1 MAHRGGL
8 HPVGSVT
15 CRLALT
21 TEFEL
26 VMSGRYVGLPHSVER
41 VVAYL
46 GLASGPVLRVKL
58 AGALW
63 PDAPDALAGRSLRT
77 AIWRL
82 HQANLPIVE
91 VHDER
96 LALAPMISVDVADLF
111 DLARRLIHAPSEDVL
126 DRLDMLVDRSEVL
139 PDWDDEWVVADRER
153 FRLIRLEA
161 LERGAEWLIGRAEF
175 GRALE
180 AALAA
185 AQTDALRESA
195 QRLVVRIQLA
205 EGNVA
210 EALRTYDEYRA
221 LLGDEIGVEPS
232 PAMRSLLEPLLIA
245 AIR

>member
-1 MAHRGGL
+1 
-8 HPVGSVT
+8 VGSVA

-46 GLASGPVLRVKL
+46 GLASGPVHRVKL

-63 PDAPDALAGRSLRT
+63 PDAPDVLAGRSLRT
-77 AIWRL
+77 ALWRL
-82 HQANLPIVE
+82 HQSELPIVA

-96 LALAPMISVDVADLF
+96 LELAPVIRVDLTDLL
-111 DLARRLIHAPSEDVL
+111 DLARRLTNAPGDDVL
-126 DRLDMLVDRSEVL
+126 SRLDTLVDRAEVL

-153 FRLIRLEA
+153 FRLLRLEA
-161 LERGAEWLIGRAEF
+161 LERGAEALIAQAEY

-185 AQTDALRESA
+185 TMTDPLRESA
-195 QRLVVRIQLA
+195 QRVVVRIHLA

-210 EALRTYDEYRA
+210 EAVRTYGQYRE

-232 PAMRSLLEPLLIA
+232 PAMQALVEPLALTA
-245 AIR
+245 AS